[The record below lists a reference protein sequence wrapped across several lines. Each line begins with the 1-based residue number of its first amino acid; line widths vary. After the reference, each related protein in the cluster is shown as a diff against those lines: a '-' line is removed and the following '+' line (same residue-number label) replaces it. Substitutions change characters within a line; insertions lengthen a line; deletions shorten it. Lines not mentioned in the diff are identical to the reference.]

1 MNRRV
6 RIGII
11 IAVIGVILVVGGV
24 YVLNRVV
31 IQSLAP
37 PPPPTPRPITA
48 RAVITTH
55 DVAMGTILRAEDVT
69 ILEIPV
75 GIAPWNA
82 LSEVGDAL
90 GRITKVP
97 LVGGEMV
104 LEHHLADPTNVSHDL
119 AFIIGDDQVQ
129 MAFPATDLMSTLNIL
144 QPGDVVD
151 ILVSIDKQVPVVEA
165 GRERTTPEGEQQQEA
180 RLFTFDALQ
189 AIQIQ
194 AIVVDVVTQ
203 SRGGGVSA
211 SVGGEAQPTPTPQPS
226 EIQVRAYL
234 LALSPQDALVLKNLR
249 DDGGRFD
256 IVLRSPTSTQ
266 LFELSPVFSEY
277 LIDRYELTIEEVGR

>member
-1 MNRRV
+1 V
-6 RIGII
+6 
-11 IAVIGVILVVGGV
+11 AVIGVILVVGGV
-24 YVLNRVV
+24 YVLNRLV

-82 LSEVGDAL
+82 LSEVSDAL

-119 AFIIGDDQVQ
+119 AFVIGDDQVL

-144 QPGDVVD
+144 QPGDIVD
-151 ILVSIDKQVPVVEA
+151 ILVSIQEQVPVEEV
-165 GRERTTPEGEQQQEA
+165 GRERPTGEEPQKEA

-189 AIQIQ
+189 GIQIQ

-256 IVLRSPTSTQ
+256 IVLRSPSSTQ
-266 LFELSPVFSEY
+266 LFALSPVFSEY
-277 LIDRYELTIEEVGR
+277 LIDRYELTVEEVGR